1 MSSSKGRPRTW
12 SSRRC
17 AGGDQRER
25 AKKNL
30 RDPHTARTG
39 FKDSDLWGSYTSG
52 SLPATPRTYE
62 TYICLDVHGQTVPWM
77 YGSKGPRA
85 NGEQTR
91 ASRGPMAVPQPTSVS
106 HADTAL
112 ASART
117 GCGLR
122 RVHSDTHTR
131 GSRFHSP
138 GIRTAATLIE
148 AHIARAGSPAN
159 VGKQV
164 SCMND

>member
-1 MSSSKGRPRTW
+1 MDFVRSKYE
-12 SSRRC
+12 
-17 AGGDQRER
+17 GGLFQNDS
-25 AKKNL
+25 NII
-30 RDPHTARTG
+30 HTHPARTG

-52 SLPATPRTYE
+52 SLQLPRGHT
-62 TYICLDVHGQTVPWM
+62 ICLDVHGQTVPWM